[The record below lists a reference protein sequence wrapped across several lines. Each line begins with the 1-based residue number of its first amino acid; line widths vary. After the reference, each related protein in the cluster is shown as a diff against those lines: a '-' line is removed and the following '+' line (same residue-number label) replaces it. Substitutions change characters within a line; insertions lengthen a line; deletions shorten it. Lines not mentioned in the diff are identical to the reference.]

1 MTDKIKLFLNHST
14 YNFISTTI
22 LLSLYLY
29 FLLNHVLAI
38 KSGDISP
45 VVFIFIVMETIV
57 IILLLTRKNVTEKTT
72 DLKQIAVAIG
82 TTLLPLILLPTTN
95 VISEDTGNAL
105 IIIGGLLA
113 IGAYLSLNNSFG
125 VTPALREVKTK
136 GLYKLVRHPM
146 YLSYFFIYIGYL
158 NLSFSVTN
166 TMILIVLVIGLVTRI
181 IFEEALLIK
190 EPAYQAYSKQVKYK
204 LFPYIF

>member
-1 MTDKIKLFLNHST
+1 MTNKIELFLKHPAYNLVST
-14 YNFISTTI
+14 AI

-72 DLKQIAVAIG
+72 NLKQIAVAIG

-95 VISEDTGNAL
+95 VISEGIGNTL

-166 TMILIVLVIGLVTRI
+166 SMILIVLVIGLVTRI

>member
-1 MTDKIKLFLNHST
+1 MTNKIKYFLKHPA
-14 YNFISTTI
+14 YNFISTAI

-29 FLLNHVLAI
+29 FLINHVRAI
-38 KSGDISP
+38 QSDDISP

-57 IILLLTRKNVTEKTT
+57 IILLLTRKKVTERTSDIKE
-72 DLKQIAVAIG
+72 ISVAIG
-82 TTLLPLILLPTTN
+82 TTLLPLLLLPTTN
-95 VISEDTGNAL
+95 VINENVGNAL

-125 VTPALREVKTK
+125 VTPALRSVKTK

-158 NLSFSVTN
+158 NLSFSTTN
-166 TMILIVLVIGLVTRI
+166 TMIFVVLAIGLVTRI

-190 EPAYQAYSKQVKYK
+190 EPAYQTYCKEVKYK